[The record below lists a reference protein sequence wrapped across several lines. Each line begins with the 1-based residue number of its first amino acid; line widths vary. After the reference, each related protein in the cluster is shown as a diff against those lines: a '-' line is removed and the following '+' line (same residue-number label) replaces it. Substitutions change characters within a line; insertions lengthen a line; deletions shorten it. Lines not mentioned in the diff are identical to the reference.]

1 MRGDI
6 KMKFRKEEFD
16 DVIVLEE
23 LSKENLIEEIK
34 EVAEKNTIID
44 LQFGVDKYYYAL
56 ILIKKG
62 IEK

>member
-1 MRGDI
+1 
-6 KMKFRKEEFD
+6 MKFRKEEFD

-56 ILIKKG
+56 ILIKRG
-62 IEK
+62 I